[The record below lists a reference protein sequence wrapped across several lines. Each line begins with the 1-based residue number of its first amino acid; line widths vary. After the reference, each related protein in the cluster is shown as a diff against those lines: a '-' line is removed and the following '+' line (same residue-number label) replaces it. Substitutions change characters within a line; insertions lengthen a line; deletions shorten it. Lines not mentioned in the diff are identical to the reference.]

1 MSMSMR
7 KKRAIGSLVTY
18 LMVIAAY
25 LVCQYLLATGG
36 MTRSLRGQLVPICV
50 WVVMAVSLNLVV
62 GVSGEL
68 SLGHAGFMSVGAFP
82 ASWPPAGCWAPFS
95 LKTRSCASC
104 CR

>member
-68 SLGHAGFMSVGAFP
+68 SLGHAGFMRGRVFRHRGLGLDAGRLP
-82 ASWPPAGCWAPFS
+82 A
-95 LKTRSCASC
+95 
-104 CR
+104 